1 MHTKNCLDLL
11 FWNSYFL
18 TLLVSVSLPLFVSCF
33 AFLSSCFFWHYLIL
47 CLCIS
52 HLGANYEASTCFL
65 FLLLFILIP
74 HCNHAPFSSL
84 NFPSTAPPLSHRSI
98 GLSSMSPDGF
108 LLFLSSTCPS
118 LCLCFFQQCP
128 EVRGTYYLCVD
139 SLQPSQI
146 LISFSSLLLWGHAA
160 EESKGLSV
168 HRHRHT
174 YMETQT
180 LTFFAG
186 TNRAS
191 KTYLIYI
198 LGYFYFYFVKPL

>member
-1 MHTKNCLDLL
+1 MKPPPVFCFYFCLFESPTATMLPSLL
-11 FWNSYFL
+11 WIFL
-18 TLLVSVSLPLFVSCF
+18 Q
-33 AFLSSCFFWHYLIL
+33 
-47 CLCIS
+47 
-52 HLGANYEASTCFL
+52 
-65 FLLLFILIP
+65 LLL
-74 HCNHAPFSSL
+74 
-84 NFPSTAPPLSHRSI
+84 HRSI
-98 GLSSMSPDGF
+98 SLSSMSPDGF

-118 LCLCFFQQCP
+118 PCLCFFQQCP

-180 LTFFAG
+180 LTFLAG